1 MELDTFYPGPKT
13 DLVFPDELLCT
24 LPCGLI
30 SCPLPV
36 AYEALPELAPLYDSC
51 PVEDPADWV
60 IDVKI
65 HMLQPETF
73 PCIPDW
79 HCDAVP
85 RGADGKTQFD
95 KTTPEA
101 PMWLWVSGHP
111 ETRFAANMAVIDKIE
126 SHADLSSNAD
136 KFDVEM
142 CESQRWYRFTQ
153 LSPHQGRAAEKFC
166 WRIFARITHKSIAPA
181 NPTSSVLRRHAQVYL
196 DSSRVS
202 W

>member
-13 DLVFPDELLCT
+13 DLTFTDELLCT

-36 AYEALPELAPLYDSC
+36 AYATLPELAPLYDSC
-51 PVEDPADWV
+51 PVEVPEDWV

-85 RGADGKTQFD
+85 RGPDGKTQFD

-111 ETRFAANMAVIDKIE
+111 ETRYAANKAVVGLIE
-126 SHADLSSNAD
+126 SHADLAANSD
-136 KFDVEM
+136 KFNVQM
-142 CESQRWYRFTQ
+142 CEPQRWYRFTQ

-166 WRIFARITHKSIAPA
+166 WRIFARITHKSIAPK
-181 NPTSSVLRRHAQVYL
+181 NPTSSVIRRHAQVYL
-196 DSSRVS
+196 DSSRAS

>member
-1 MELDTFYPGPKT
+1 MQLDTFYPGPKT
-13 DLVFPDELLCT
+13 DLHFPVSLLCT

-30 SCPLPV
+30 SCPLDY
-36 AYEALPELAPLYDSC
+36 AYTALPELKGLYDSA
-51 PVEDPADWV
+51 PVDDPKDWI

-65 HMLQPETF
+65 HMLQPDTF

-79 HCDAVP
+79 HTDAVP

-95 KTTPEA
+95 NVTPEA

-111 ETRFAANMAVIDKIE
+111 ETVFAANKTELDRIDT
-126 SHADLSSNAD
+126 HGDLADNKD
-136 KFDVEM
+136 KFDVQM
-142 CESQRWYRFTQ
+142 CEAQRWYRFTQ
-153 LSPHQGRAAEKFC
+153 LSPHRGRAAEKFC
-166 WRIFARITHKSIAPA
+166 WRIFARITHKSIAPK
-181 NPTSSVLRRHAQVYL
+181 NPTGSVVRRHAQVYL